1 MEIRFFRWNRVPR
14 DKVRVGKFVP
24 AFNEY
29 FPLIVV
35 PEVGIKVCF
44 EKSRVRESDNQ

>member
-24 AFNEY
+24 AFMNIS
-29 FPLIVV
+29 FDRGSGSGNKSV
-35 PEVGIKVCF
+35 F